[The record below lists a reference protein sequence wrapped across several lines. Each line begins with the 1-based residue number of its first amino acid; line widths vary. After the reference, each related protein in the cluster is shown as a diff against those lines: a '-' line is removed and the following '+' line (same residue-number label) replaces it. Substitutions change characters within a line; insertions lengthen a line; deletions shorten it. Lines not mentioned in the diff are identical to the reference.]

1 MPDIQ
6 TLSLW
11 KNHYLFSAL
20 EETEQQKIARTLRTM
35 QLDAGEYLF
44 YQGQEANQF
53 YMVQEGQ
60 VKLTRLTP
68 DGNEKVIEIL
78 MPGQTFAE
86 AVMFMSREEYP
97 VSASAIVPARVIAFQ
112 NQVFMDIL
120 RHNNE
125 ACIGLLGDVCTR
137 LHSRLQEIE
146 SLTMKNATYRVVRYF
161 LNEWEQHPNRQQR
174 VELQTQK
181 QLLASRLS
189 IKPETLSRILSTLK
203 EQGIIESQGK
213 DITIIDVGRLKAY
226 E

>member
-1 MPDIQ
+1 MPDMQ
-6 TLSLW
+6 AAPSW
-11 KNHYLFSAL
+11 KNHHLFSAL
-20 EETEQQKIARTLRTM
+20 GEAEQQQIARSSRM
-35 QLDAGEYLF
+35 IQLEAGEYLF

-53 YMVQEGQ
+53 FMVQEGQ

-68 DGNEKVIEIL
+68 DGNEKVIEFL

-86 AVMFMSREEYP
+86 AVMFMNREEYP
-97 VSASAIVPARVIAFQ
+97 VTASAMVPARVLAFQ
-112 NQVFMDIL
+112 NQTFMDIL
-120 RHNNE
+120 RHNND
-125 ACIGLLGDVCTR
+125 ACIRLLGDVCTR

-213 DITIIDVGRLKAY
+213 EITIIDVERLKAF